1 MATAVDYTHRTWREG
16 MTGLIEGHQVIASAL
31 ALQAVDLERV
41 DAGAS
46 QRDFNA
52 RAQAQ
57 AMELAVM
64 GRGILAEVDRHI
76 AQPMGDAIAGAG
88 GVREVAGEKG
98 YHTPD

>member
-1 MATAVDYTHRTWREG
+1 MATTIDYTHRTWREG
-16 MTGLIEGHQVIASAL
+16 MTGMVDGLGVLGSAL
-31 ALQAVDLERV
+31 ALQAVDLDRV
-41 DAGAS
+41 DAGEA

-64 GRGILAEVDRHI
+64 GRGILTEIDAGIGR
-76 AQPMGDAIAGAG
+76 PMGDAVAGAG
-88 GVREVAGEKG
+88 GVREVAGEKR